1 MFKGARNFPL
11 LVIFLLAAMACVQS
25 AWAQG
30 PTPGQNVNM
39 VSGTTWPFGDPYLQR
54 QNEPSLAVSTRNS
67 RHLLAAANDYRTVD
81 LPLTDVVP
89 TELAGDA
96 WLGVFKSGDGGA
108 TWQSTL
114 IPGAPQDQSPTGLAS
129 PLKGF
134 TTASDAVI
142 RAATSGLFH
151 ISGIAFNRGTNQG
164 VVFVAQYIDLDNKA
178 NGAVTVD
185 SDATRFIRIVAVR
198 SGNNGQFLDKPW
210 LAVDIPRG
218 TATCTITVPE
228 KVVGPDGTVTVTQV
242 TQTIPAG
249 NAYLAWTEF
258 VGNATLTRSKL
269 YFARSTDCGATWG
282 TPTKLSES
290 YAVNQGSIVQVDPST
305 GFVYVAWRTFAAANT
320 SDGINIVKSTDG
332 GQTFTKGI
340 QVVTLPSFDPTHP
353 TAPSFFD
360 QGMNFHGTSAATSFR
375 TNAFPAL
382 GIDGG
387 GRVYLAWSQRG
398 VEPNGDARIMMATS
412 TDGLTWSAPFFAIDN
427 DNTAL
432 ARSDDFGNLFVRGH
446 QIMPQITTAGGK
458 VMVLYHDLRLDHTT
472 GLFHPNVD
480 QNGNFASDAK
490 GRFYLEK
497 RAPKGELAPP
507 TPNPSA
513 VFTPFIDD
521 FGLTGMIQRRHTIE
535 LMVAQASPSLAPI
548 FQTARVSSYRFGLR
562 GDETGTVTD
571 LSQLQVNPPNL
582 PLFVLGHAAFFGDY
596 IDIAGQM
603 FVPTTATTAGAAP
616 TSGSGGGGWA
626 FNIAPLQAPE
636 YHAVWTDNRD
646 VRPPQNG
653 DWTTYTPVGAGGPST
668 FDPTKPRPA
677 CISGQE
683 GMRNQNI
690 YTSLITQGLLVSSP
704 DNSKPLS
711 TTLQRA
717 FVVLVQNFTNFEKT
731 FRLTIANQPPG
742 SPTSGFASFTAGK
755 NNPGPTPPAG
765 PPTPPSPLTTV
776 LDVAI
781 PAHSGIA
788 RPVFAVSSGATATI
802 TVNVDEISGL
812 GAPGLL
818 PGGLSSFVV
827 LNADSLVPPPV
838 NPDGAPAGT
847 DIATVEVYNPNLS
860 NPNTSNP
867 NTSNPNTSNPNLS
880 NPNTSNPNTS
890 NPNTSNPDIDNPN
903 TSNPNTSNPNTSNPN
918 TSNPN
923 TSNPNLSNQ
932 PVSDGTYTVSNTG
945 NTSASYRVKLVGN
958 APTSNARLQLIV
970 NKTYQTPIGLNCQL
984 MTENQNTLQTNISN
998 PVVEPTTNFDPNPNL
1013 TNGADNN
1020 ATVELAPGE
1029 SALITLRGINVTC
1042 KVGTG
1047 PRCQGLPGFP
1057 LMEDIVQNL
1066 TPVVISQAA
1075 NTNDPTNTPTVA
1087 VPGGVAILSSTLPD
1101 GVVGGVGT
1109 KAYNASVQAIGQ
1121 KPPLVWSVVSGSGAL
1136 PGGLTLNP
1144 STGVISGTPT
1154 TAGTF
1159 SFTIQVTDATP
1170 STASRAFTI
1179 TINDPVVL
1187 FFGAATD
1194 LAGDALATNGDIV
1207 SGSVTVLNNGTA
1219 KFSVRFAP
1227 GGFDPATTQATFL
1240 LDTDQN
1246 PATGRPGIDGACSID
1261 TALIGSEFLVSLGP
1275 GNQTSILQPTGC
1287 VNGGPVGSSQP
1298 VTIFSDGM
1306 DATIPMSLLG
1316 NDDGLMNFK
1325 VESDFLITPPGGFSA
1340 RIDVMPDVGVPP
1352 VSTAPPGPPIG
1363 KAFGPAEEKFALLLR
1378 IGRGER
1384 AISKGDL
1391 IAGGGRR

>member
-1 MFKGARNFPL
+1 MRPQNLAAVWTLRGALAPFTKGLFVRLNLAL
-11 LVIFLLAAMACVQS
+11 LLAVIIPLTAY
-25 AWAQG
+25 AQAQA

-54 QNEPSLAVSTRNS
+54 QNEPSLAVSTRNPL
-67 RHLLAAANDYRTVD
+67 HLLAAANDYRTVD

-134 TTASDAVI
+134 TTASDAVV

-178 NGAVTVD
+178 NGAVTLD

-228 KVVGPDGTVTVTQV
+228 NVVGLDGKVTVTQV

-249 NAYLAWTEF
+249 NVYLAWTEF
-258 VGNATLTRSKL
+258 VGNADLTRSKL

-282 TPTKLSES
+282 NPTKLSEG
-290 YAVNQGSIVQVDPST
+290 YAINQGSIVQVDPST
-305 GFVYVAWRTFAAANT
+305 GYVYVAWRTFAAANT
-320 SDGINIVKSTDG
+320 VDGINIVKSIDG

-340 QVVTLPSFDPTHP
+340 QVVTLPSFDATHP
-353 TAPSFFD
+353 TAFFD
-360 QGMNFHGTSAATSFR
+360 QGMNFHGTATATSFR

-382 GIDGG
+382 GIDGA

-398 VEPNGDARIMMATS
+398 VPPTGDARIMMATS
-412 TDGLTWSAPFFAIDN
+412 ADGLTWPAPFFAIDN
-427 DNTAL
+427 DSTAP
-432 ARSDDFGNLFVRGH
+432 ARSDDVGTQFVRGN

-472 GLFHPNVD
+472 GLFHPNDPFVTD
-480 QNGNFASDAK
+480 TK

-497 RAPKGELAPP
+497 RAPKGELIPP
-507 TPNPSA
+507 NPPSA

-521 FGLTGMIQRRHTIE
+521 FGLTQRRHTIE
-535 LMVAQASPSLAPI
+535 IMVAQASPDLSPI

-562 GDETGTVTD
+562 GDESGLVTD

-582 PLFVLGHAAFFGDY
+582 PLFVLGHAPFFGDY
-596 IDIAGQM
+596 IDIAGQT
-603 FVPTTATTAGAAP
+603 FIPTTAATASAASS
-616 TSGSGGGGWA
+616 SGSGWA
-626 FNIAPLQAPE
+626 FNTAPLQAPE

-646 VRPPQNG
+646 VRPPLDG
-653 DWTTYTPVGAGGPST
+653 DWTHYTPVGAGGPST
-668 FDPTKPRPA
+668 FDPTKPKPA

-683 GMRNQNI
+683 GMRNQNV

-704 DNSKPLS
+704 ENSKPLS

-717 FVVLVQNFTNFEKT
+717 FVVVVQNFTNFEKS

-788 RPVFAVSSGATATI
+788 RPVFAVSSTKTATI
-802 TVNVDEISGL
+802 TVNVTETTPSGNDN
-812 GAPGLL
+812 
-818 PGGLSSFVV
+818 LSSFVV

-867 NTSNPNTSNPNLS
+867 NTSNGTPIDPNLS

-890 NPNTSNPDIDNPN
+890 NPNTSNPDIDAPN

-932 PVSDGTYTVSNTG
+932 PVSDATYTVSNTG
-945 NTSASYRVKLVGN
+945 NTSGSYKVKLVGK
-958 APTSNARLQLIV
+958 APSPDAHLQLIV
-970 NKTYQTPIGLNCQL
+970 NKTYQTPIGFNCQL
-984 MTENQNTLQTNISN
+984 MTENQNILQTNINN
-998 PVVEPTTNFDPNPNL
+998 PVVDPPTSFDPNL
-1013 TNGADNN
+1013 TIGADNN

-1029 SALITLRGINVTC
+1029 SALITVRGYVDLTAM
-1042 KVGTG
+1042 
-1047 PRCQGLPGFP
+1047 QQ
-1057 LMEDIVQNL
+1057 IVNNIA
-1066 TPVVISQAA
+1066 PVVIAHAS

-1087 VPGGVAILSSTLPD
+1087 APGGVLIFPPTLPD
-1101 GVVGGVGT
+1101 GIAGFAYPTTTLLPIGGTPPYTWTVTSGLPLGLSLNGT
-1109 KAYNASVQAIGQ
+1109 E
-1121 KPPLVWSVVSGSGAL
+1121 SGAEQ
-1136 PGGLTLNP
+1136 
-1144 STGVISGTPT
+1144 ISGTPT
-1154 TAGTF
+1154 TSGLSTF
-1159 SFTIQVTDATP
+1159 SVHVADSSTPQLQGTRNFTLNIQNPAVLVDSPPGQGAGDLIFRGFYLP
-1170 STASRAFTI
+1170 SFPGSALAQVR
-1179 TINDPVVL
+1179 L
-1187 FFGAATD
+1187 FFSADVAGIYT
-1194 LAGDALATNGDIV
+1194 LALTVRSGSY
-1207 SGSVTVLNNGTA
+1207 SGSVIGTSATSVALPADRTVFVPADFNFPTLPVSSGSVVT
-1219 KFSVRFAP
+1219 FSI
-1227 GGFDPATTQATFL
+1227 T
-1240 LDTDQN
+1240 
-1246 PATGRPGIDGACSID
+1246 
-1261 TALIGSEFLVSLGP
+1261 LVS
-1275 GNQTSILQPTGC
+1275 
-1287 VNGGPVGSSQP
+1287 
-1298 VTIFSDGM
+1298 
-1306 DATIPMSLLG
+1306 
-1316 NDDGLMNFK
+1316 
-1325 VESDFLITPPGGFSA
+1325 
-1340 RIDVMPDVGVPP
+1340 
-1352 VSTAPPGPPIG
+1352 APPGAVVDQPFYGVSACGLGIPG
-1363 KAFGPAEEKFALLLR
+1363 CT
-1378 IGRGER
+1378 
-1384 AISKGDL
+1384 
-1391 IAGGGRR
+1391 AGGPTVETDDTTPPLSTFRRDGVGVRIVGLP